1 MIDAM
6 RTIDGWAAAWAPLML
21 RACWQGGLALLAA
34 YVLTRLLHRLPP
46 AAKTWAWRI
55 AYLKLIT
62 ALLLMTPVTLRVLHQ
77 RIGPSISG
85 STGTVAGPL
94 SLDHGSIEG
103 SRPILRA
110 PVSALAVS
118 PSAAAIA
125 DAGQRLWSWRA
136 VLFAAWSVGAAFV
149 LLRMGIKWRVARRLN
164 DLCHP
169 MVDPL
174 VIQRY
179 TRIAHDMGLR
189 HPPELLCGR
198 TVGPLLIG
206 VFRPAVII
214 PESADSDLPL
224 MFAHELAHSRRRDT
238 LWALLPAAA
247 RVLFW
252 FHPMIWLAEREWHV
266 CTESACDQACLSATG
281 AAPASYGRMLLDL
294 TLAAGSGPA
303 PLLAVGAVRSRYA
316 IERRLRAMRHFTDW
330 SRRRWRVAAAVVFV
344 ASVVALVPWRLAA
357 QQFEDTKDERAKQHD
372 SNRSTTRPA
381 TIEERI
387 ATMPADQREALQGR
401 IQGRLDQM
409 RASTRAKAKAE
420 VTFEAFINTRK
431 KGHAQID
438 CDGVA
443 LVSPVAGVLRQV
455 NFKEGDRVTKGDI
468 LFEFDDTK
476 AKAAIIQAQA
486 RVRLAQ
492 TKLKRA
498 AELRDKLAVSD
509 GEIEEAAGAR
519 DVAEAELYIAQHE
532 LSETRILSPLP
543 GVVDRLSVISG
554 QPVKV
559 GEDLIGILD
568 IDSLRVRAAVPADTR
583 LRVGQRLDVYVPPI
597 NRPFTARVSFIA
609 SHVEG
614 NQLEIK
620 AAVENRDGLLKPGM
634 EAWVD
639 LGPEE

>member
-34 YVLTRLLHRLPP
+34 YVLTRLVRRLPP

-55 AYLKLIT
+55 AYLKLIV
-62 ALLLMTPVTLRVLHQ
+62 ALQLMTPVTLQVLHQ

-85 STGTVAGPL
+85 STQTIAGPL
-94 SLDHGSIEG
+94 PLDHGSIEG

-110 PVSALAVS
+110 AVSALAVS

-125 DAGQRLWSWRA
+125 DAGQRLWSWCA
-136 VLFAAWSVGAAFV
+136 VLFAVWSVGTAFTF
-149 LLRMGIKWRVARRLN
+149 LRMGIKWRDARRLIAS
-164 DLCHP
+164 CHP

-174 VIQRY
+174 VIRRY
-179 TRIAHDMGLR
+179 TRIAHDMGLH

-198 TVGPLLIG
+198 DVGPLLIG
-206 VFRPAVII
+206 VFRPAVVI
-214 PESADSDLPL
+214 PNVLDSNLPL
-224 MFAHELAHSRRRDT
+224 VLAHELAHFRRRDT

-252 FHPMIWLAEREWHV
+252 FHPMIWLAEQEWHV

-303 PLLAVGAVRSRYA
+303 PLLAVGAARSRHA

-357 QQFEDTKDERAKQHD
+357 QPLEGAKDERAKLHD
-372 SNRSTTRPA
+372 SNHPATQPA

-387 ATMPADQREALQGR
+387 AAMPADQREALQGQ
-401 IQGRLDQM
+401 IDLRL
-409 RASTRAKAKAE
+409 AHTAPVSRAKVRAA
-420 VTFEAFINTRK
+420 VVFDVFMNSRI

-438 CDGVA
+438 CDGVR
-443 LVSPVAGVLRQV
+443 LDSPVVGVLRQV
-455 NFKEGDRVTKGDI
+455 KFKEGDRVKKGDV
-468 LFEFDDTK
+468 LFEFDDAK
-476 AKAAIIQAQA
+476 ARAAIIEAQA
-486 RVRLAQ
+486 RV
-492 TKLKRA
+492 
-498 AELRDKLAVSD
+498 KLAEFEFKRDMDVHESIN
-509 GEIEEAAGAR
+509 EAQIEKARAAR
-519 DVAEAELYIAQHE
+519 DVAEAELNIAAHD
-532 LSETRILSPLP
+532 LAETRILSPLP
-543 GVVDRLSVISG
+543 GVVDGVSVVSG
-554 QPVKV
+554 EPVKV
-559 GEDLIGILD
+559 GDYLIAISD
-568 IDSLRVRAAVPADTR
+568 IDSLRVRAQVPADTP
-583 LRVGQRLDVYVPPI
+583 LHAGQHLDVYVPSI
-597 NRPFTARVSFIA
+597 NRPFSARVTFIA

-620 AAVENRDGLLKPGM
+620 ATIENRDGLLKPGM

-639 LGPEE
+639 LGAEE